1 MAFLTVTEEE
11 LLAQGY
17 RKYTGE
23 KVDIY
28 YNHNICE
35 HVSNCVRGNPQVF
48 EVGRKPWIL
57 SDNGEAQEVMRVVN
71 TCTTGALK
79 YVYKGENEMEFR
91 LEENRFALLDGDKE
105 IGEMTWSLGD
115 SQIMII
121 DHTFVDPGY
130 RGQGLAEQL
139 VAHGVAFA
147 REHHYQVIPLCP
159 FAKKEFSQ
167 KSEYQDVLRK

>member
-1 MAFLTVTEEE
+1 
-11 LLAQGY
+11 
-17 RKYTGE
+17 
-23 KVDIY
+23 
-28 YNHNICE
+28 
-35 HVSNCVRGNPQVF
+35 
-48 EVGRKPWIL
+48 
-57 SDNGEAQEVMRVVN
+57 
-71 TCTTGALK
+71 
-79 YVYKGENEMEFR
+79 MEFR

-115 SQIMII
+115 
-121 DHTFVDPGY
+121 TFVDPGY